1 MEHFVRQLAYFLK
14 KVNIM
19 ENKNDVYGVQGVDRL
34 KERNNH
40 AAIIRLDISWYK
52 RIVYFSLAW
61 WLYWSYIGECPYFLR
76 AAEEGRSEV
85 L

>member
-19 ENKNDVYGVQGVDRL
+19 ENKNDVYGVQGVDSFRIRRL

-40 AAIIRLDISWYK
+40 AAIIRLDIS
-52 RIVYFSLAW
+52 
-61 WLYWSYIGECPYFLR
+61 
-76 AAEEGRSEV
+76 
-85 L
+85 